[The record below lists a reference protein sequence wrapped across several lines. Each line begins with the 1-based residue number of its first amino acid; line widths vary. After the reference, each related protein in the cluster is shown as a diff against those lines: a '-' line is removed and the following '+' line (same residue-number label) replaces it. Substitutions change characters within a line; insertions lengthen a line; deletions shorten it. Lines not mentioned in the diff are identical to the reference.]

1 MGTTRSIITKTAT
14 VLAGGI
20 TVLSMSACGLQISF
34 GETGGSND
42 SSTDTDR
49 REDENTRQDTDA
61 PETHNQN
68 RGSDTSA
75 GSGSSSGTGADGSD
89 SGTDAGGSDSGTGAG
104 GPGSGTR
111 AGGSGNGTGAGGSG
125 SGSYSGGSH
134 RVPGHVLAADIKQV
148 AEADLGISGITV
160 DCNDLHARSVGS
172 TTTCTMD
179 VPGDKKYFPLAKVT
193 KIDGTHV
200 TYDLEFPGVDF

>member
-34 GETGGSND
+34 GETGGSDD

-49 REDENTRQDTDA
+49 RDDENTRQDTGT
-61 PETHNQN
+61 PETHDQN
-68 RGSDTSA
+68 RDSDTSG
-75 GSGSSSGTGADGSD
+75 GSGSSSGSGSG
-89 SGTDAGGSDSGTGAG
+89 SGSGTGAG
-104 GPGSGTR
+104 DSGSGTGSSGSGSGTGS
-111 AGGSGNGTGAGGSG
+111 GGSGSGGNSG

-193 KIDGTHV
+193 KIEGNHV